1 MSGTTF
7 TEFCVFLENYQIW
20 GGYEKLQ
27 LCSQP
32 GRSGV
37 AWNNGNLW
45 LVSEVQGSVIKA
57 YRVWCS
63 LQVLSIWVEVQEPQ
77 GCQRFGVGT
86 WMLYMSVSKTHGP
99 RHHLLNLGLDS
110 RLRIYTP
117 CPLSM
122 GMWFVHSL
130 IFCCSCYYSCFFVC
144 PSFG

>member
-1 MSGTTF
+1 MALRSLS
-7 TEFCVFLENYQIW
+7 VFIRF
-20 GGYEKLQ
+20 K
-27 LCSQP
+27 
-32 GRSGV
+32 
-37 AWNNGNLW
+37 NLW
-45 LVSEVQGSVIKA
+45 PYLFGSCLASWGVPRRSWNPSRQSRGFDPPVAIRRRDIKA

-86 WMLYMSVSKTHGP
+86 WMLCTSVSKTHGP
-99 RHHLLNLGLDS
+99 RHHLLSLGLDS

-130 IFCCSCYYSCFFVC
+130 IFCCSCYYRCFFVC